1 MRRENQIMKT
11 KFGLYVVLVL
21 LGIGLLSGVSAQTST
36 TGNISGQVRDP
47 QGSAVPKAEV
57 EITESRTGESRTVTA
72 NDDGYYSAQ
81 SLGVGRYT
89 ISTSPQ
95 GFKKTVTTDV
105 ELHVGENKVVNLELQ
120 LGQVTETVTVTS
132 DGVQVETRSGDVSSL
147 ISEKQVTELPLNG
160 RNYSA
165 LVLMVPGVSAASGGV
180 NGANFAATGTG
191 LDGGVDMSVN
201 GNGSNQNLWTV
212 DGVNNMDV
220 GSNRTL
226 LVFPSIDSIA
236 EFRVMRNSFSA
247 EYGQAQGAVINLIT
261 KSGNNQF
268 HGTGFLFLRDDSLN
282 ATDFFLNRSDKPKAA
297 LSYKNYGGNFSGP
310 VIKNRVFFFWNEEWR
325 DEKRG
330 VVRSAKVP
338 TAAEKIGDFSGAVTN
353 GVPHDPSACVTTP
366 SPIPGNPPIRTCA
379 PFPGNRIPANR
390 LSPAGLALLR
400 FFPDPTT
407 TAAGDN
413 WIASPLSPIKTR
425 QDNIRVD
432 ANLTSKMNL
441 MVRFINEK
449 WTRGAPATL
458 WGDTAFPTLDSDWNQ
473 PSKSFAVKLTNTL
486 TSTSVNEFQ
495 FSRAGNDILIVT
507 NPDGV
512 DLNADIASAL
522 PTVFPRPEGYGMPTL
537 WGVEGYPT
545 LWHQA
550 PWQNHEAL
558 FIWKDDFA
566 KSTGAHDIKI
576 GGLFSHNIKDERI
589 NGPNGS
595 VVVGWG
601 NTRTGSAIAD
611 LLVRDLPLPSY
622 SEVDRDDSALG
633 RWHDFEVYG
642 NDTFKFRPNV
652 TLTMGLRYSR
662 FPAPY
667 SDNDRITNFI
677 PRLYNGTNP
686 TSALVQ
692 AGQNGFSRS
701 TVNSYNMG
709 FQPRVGLAWDLK
721 GDGKTAVRLGFGRF
735 LSRTNVIEDIL
746 RLSTNPPWT
755 QTVSTSSIGVDSTL
769 TSNPGSTSDPNCN
782 ACRSLDTIRPG
793 VRNNVAG
800 IGSNTAFNALTED
813 YHPPES
819 WQWNLTVSRE
829 VWKNTVFEASYI
841 GNHGLHIWRRGIAF
855 NEVLPSARLAIAQAV
870 RAGVNTDTLVQNGRR
885 LRGVGPVNLN
895 SEFSGNSS
903 YHGLQLWLNRRF
915 ADRLS
920 FQASYTWSH
929 NISDVA
935 TAAFTSAVTDPFNY
949 QLDKGDADL
958 DRRQMFVA
966 NGTYILPSFNNWGRA
981 ATLILGDWQFNG
993 IASFLGGVPINVTSG
1008 ANTPGFAAAP
1018 NSGFRPNL
1026 VLGVPI
1032 YLNDPND
1039 PLRYLNPAAFSLP
1052 EPGQFG
1058 SLGRGSIRA
1067 PGFNNID
1074 FSLAKNWRMKERYNL
1089 QFRAEMFNAFNHA
1102 NFGGLDGNLSLQNLA
1117 TDVNFRQSTN
1127 ASFGRLSNTRGPR
1140 EIQFGFKF
1148 TF

>member
-1 MRRENQIMKT
+1 MKT

-21 LGIGLLSGVSAQTST
+21 LGVGFLSGVSAQTST
-36 TGNISGQVRDP
+36 TGNISGNVRDP
-47 QGSAVPKAEV
+47 QGAAVPKAEV
-57 EITESRTGESRTVTA
+57 EITEERSGESRTVTA

-81 SLGVGRYT
+81 SLAVGRYT

-95 GFKKTVTTDV
+95 GFKKTVATAV
-105 ELHVGENKVVNLELQ
+105 ELHVGENRVVNLDLQ

-132 DGVQVETRSGDVSSL
+132 DAVQVETRSGDVSSL

-160 RNYSA
+160 RNYSS
-165 LVLMVPGVSAASGGV
+165 LVLMVPGVSAAGGGV

-236 EFRVMRNSFSA
+236 EFRVLRNSFSA
-247 EYGQAQGAVINLIT
+247 EYGQAQGAVINLVT

-268 HGTGFLFLRDDSLN
+268 HGTAFYFLRDDSLN
-282 ATDFFLNRSDKPKAA
+282 AASFFLNRSNQPKSV
-297 LSYKNYGGNFSGP
+297 LSYKNFGGNFSGP
-310 VIKNRVFFFWNEEWR
+310 IIKNRVFFFWNEEWR
-325 DEKRG
+325 REKRG
-330 VVRSAKVP
+330 VVLGNRVP
-338 TAAEKIGDFSGAVTN
+338 TAAEKIGNFSGALT
-353 GVPHDPSACVTTP
+353 GPVPVDPATCVTT
-366 SPIPGNPPIRTCA
+366 GTPPVRTCS
-379 PFPGNRIPANR
+379 PFPGNIIPANR
-390 LSPAGLALLR
+390 LSPAGLALLK

-407 TAAGDN
+407 TATGNN
-413 WIASPLSPIKTR
+413 WVASPTSPIDTR
-425 QDNIRVD
+425 QDNIRID
-432 ANLTSKMNL
+432 ANITSKMNL
-441 MVRFINEK
+441 MGRFINEK
-449 WTRGAPATL
+449 WTRGSPATL

-473 PSKSFAVKLTNTL
+473 PSKSFAVKLTNTIN
-486 TSTSVNEFQ
+486 SSSVNEFQ
-495 FSRAGNDILIVT
+495 FSRAGNDIIIVT
-507 NPDGV
+507 NEAGV
-512 DLNADIASAL
+512 ALNSEIASAL
-522 PTVFPRPEGYGMPTL
+522 PTVFPRPDGYGMPTL
-537 WGVEGYPT
+537 WGTAGYPT

-558 FIWKDDFA
+558 FIWKDDFS
-566 KSTGAHDIKI
+566 KSTGAHDIKV
-576 GGLFSHNIKDERI
+576 GALFSHNIKDERI
-589 NGPNGS
+589 SGPNGS
-595 VVVGWG
+595 LIVGWDSSRSG
-601 NTRTGSAIAD
+601 NAIAD
-611 LLVRDLPLPSY
+611 LLIRDLPLVNY
-622 SEVDRDDSALG
+622 TELDRDDQALG

-642 NDTFKFRPNV
+642 NDTWKFRPNV
-652 TLTMGLRYSR
+652 TLTLGLRYSR
-662 FPAPY
+662 FAAPY
-667 SDNDRITNFI
+667 SDDDRITNFI
-677 PRLYNGTNP
+677 PRLYDGVNP

-692 AGQNGFSRS
+692 AGQNGFGRS
-701 TVNSYNMG
+701 TVNSYNWG
-709 FQPRVGLAWDLK
+709 FQPRVGLAWDVK
-721 GDGKTAVRLGFGRF
+721 GDGKTAVRMGFGRF
-735 LSRTNVIEDIL
+735 LSRTNVIEDLL
-746 RLSTNPPWT
+746 RLSTNPPWI
-755 QTVSTSSIGVDSTL
+755 QTLSTSTISPSSTL
-769 TSNPGSTSDPNCN
+769 TSNPGNTADPTCN
-782 ACRSLDTIRPG
+782 ACRSLDTINPG

-800 IGSNTAFNALTED
+800 VGSNTGFNALTED
-813 YHPPES
+813 YRPPES
-819 WQWNLTVSRE
+819 YQWNLTVSRE
-829 VWKNTVFEASYI
+829 LIKNMVFEASYI

-855 NEVLPSARLAIAQAV
+855 NEVVPSARQAIAEGI
-870 RAGVNTDTLVQNGRR
+870 RAGDNVDNLIVAGRR

-966 NGTYILPSFNNWGRA
+966 NGTYILPSFTNWGRA
-981 ATLILGDWQFNG
+981 ASLILGDWQFNG
-993 IASFLGGVPINVTSG
+993 IASFLGGVPVNVTSG

-1018 NSGFRPNL
+1018 PSGFRPNL

-1032 YLNDPND
+1032 FLEDPTD
-1039 PLRYLNPAAFSLP
+1039 STRYLNPAAFALP

-1058 SLGRGSIRA
+1058 TLGRGTIRA

-1074 FSLAKNWRMKERYNL
+1074 FSLAKNWRIKERYNI

-1102 NFGGLDGNLSLQNLA
+1102 NFGGLNANLDFENRETEA
-1117 TDVNFRQSTN
+1117 DFRQPQN
-1127 ASFGRLSNTRGPR
+1127 ADFGRLTNTRGPR